1 MGKNRRFLVSSDA
14 RTLCLEP
21 HMSLW
26 SVTTHVGTCAQDGT
40 AEDGTQK
47 CELYVHTCTYRRC
60 VRPRSRCICSR
71 SQPQSDR
78 SRPSTCRNACIAE
91 DAVVVEQEDSRGQP
105 IAPRQRAHG
114 AGSIQQ
120 LCWAGCAG
128 QDVEAMHKLCRS
140 SMSPQRSAVRFW
152 RQAGGASHHGTVST
166 RCEQRHQ
173 AALRLNPAARRTC
186 SSDIAATTCMREDRF
201 VEAVFPAQP

>member
-1 MGKNRRFLVSSDA
+1 MWVHVHKMGRQKTGRRSAS
-14 RTLCLEP
+14 C
-21 HMSLW
+21 M
-26 SVTTHVGTCAQDGT
+26 QDG
-40 AEDGTQK
+40 D
-47 CELYVHTCTYRRC
+47 VHTYRRR

-91 DAVVVEQEDSRGQP
+91 DAVVVEQEDSRRQP

-173 AALRLNPAARRTC
+173 AALRLNPVARRTC